1 MNTFKKLIIIA
12 LILFFGYLILRMVLL
27 NSEKTEPF
35 TYEIFAAIIGFAIT
49 ALTTWSLLGKQTENE
64 LNKEVRIRFLTLKT
78 TIYQELIRQLEDI
91 VRKEKITHEDII
103 ELRLL
108 SQRMIF
114 IAGENVLVAFNK
126 FVIRFVRLAKNEK
139 ISEKDLDDLLD
150 EMSMV
155 SLEIRN
161 DILDNK
167 VKQDMDVQSFE
178 KLILKTNELMDFSD
192 N

>member
-1 MNTFKKLIIIA
+1 LLCFFSLIIPHPPRST
-12 LILFFGYLILRMVLL
+12 LFPY
-27 NSEKTEPF
+27 
-35 TYEIFAAIIGFAIT
+35 
-49 ALTTWSLLGKQTENE
+49 TTLFRS
-64 LNKEVRIRFLTLKT
+64 
-78 TIYQELIRQLEDI
+78 
-91 VRKEKITHEDII
+91 ITHEDII

-155 SLEIRN
+155 SVEIRN

-167 VKQDMDVQSFE
+167 TKQDMDVQSFE

>member
-12 LILFFGYLILRMVLL
+12 LILFFGYLILRMVL
-27 NSEKTEPF
+27 NSEKSEPF
-35 TYEIFAAIIGFAIT
+35 TYEIFAAIIGFTIT
-49 ALTTWSLLGKQTENE
+49 SLTTWSLLGKQTENE

-78 TIYQELIRQLEDI
+78 TIYQELIKQLEDI

-126 FVIRFVRLAKNEK
+126 FVIRFVKLAKNEK

-155 SLEIRN
+155 SVEIRN

-167 VKQDMDVQSFE
+167 VK
-178 KLILKTNELMDFSD
+178 
-192 N
+192 

>member
-1 MNTFKKLIIIA
+1 
-12 LILFFGYLILRMVLL
+12 MVL

-35 TYEIFAAIIGFAIT
+35 TYEIFAAIIGFTIT

-155 SLEIRN
+155 SVEIRN
-161 DILDNK
+161 DILDK
-167 VKQDMDVQSFE
+167 KAKQDMDVQSFE

>member
-12 LILFFGYLILRMVLL
+12 LILFFGYLILRMVL
-27 NSEKTEPF
+27 NSEKSEPF
-35 TYEIFAAIIGFAIT
+35 TYEIFAAIIGFTIT
-49 ALTTWSLLGKQTENE
+49 SLTTWSLLGKQTENE

-78 TIYQELIRQLEDI
+78 TIYQELIKQLEDI

-126 FVIRFVRLAKNEK
+126 FVIRFVKLAKNEK

-155 SLEIRN
+155 SVEIRN

-167 VKQDMDVQSFE
+167 AKQGMDVQSFE

>member
-1 MNTFKKLIIIA
+1 M
-12 LILFFGYLILRMVLL
+12 
-27 NSEKTEPF
+27 
-35 TYEIFAAIIGFAIT
+35 
-49 ALTTWSLLGKQTENE
+49 LGKQTENE
-64 LNKEVRIRFLTLKT
+64 LNKEVRIRHLTLKT

-126 FVIRFVRLAKNEK
+126 FVIRFVKLAKNEK

-155 SLEIRN
+155 SVEIRN

>member
-1 MNTFKKLIIIA
+1 M
-12 LILFFGYLILRMVLL
+12 
-27 NSEKTEPF
+27 
-35 TYEIFAAIIGFAIT
+35 
-49 ALTTWSLLGKQTENE
+49 LGKQTENE

-78 TIYQELIRQLEDI
+78 TIYQELIKQLEDI

-126 FVIRFVRLAKNEK
+126 FVIRFVKLAKNEK

-155 SLEIRN
+155 SVEIRN

>member
-1 MNTFKKLIIIA
+1 M
-12 LILFFGYLILRMVLL
+12 
-27 NSEKTEPF
+27 
-35 TYEIFAAIIGFAIT
+35 
-49 ALTTWSLLGKQTENE
+49 LGKQTENE
-64 LNKEVRIRFLTLKT
+64 LNKEVRIRHLTLKT

-155 SLEIRN
+155 SVEIRN

>member
-1 MNTFKKLIIIA
+1 MNTFKKLIIIV
-12 LILFFGYLILRMVLL
+12 LILFFGYLILRMVL

-35 TYEIFAAIIGFAIT
+35 TYKIFAAIIGFTIT

-126 FVIRFVRLAKNEK
+126 FVIRFVKLAKNEK

-155 SLEIRN
+155 SVEIRN

>member
-1 MNTFKKLIIIA
+1 M
-12 LILFFGYLILRMVLL
+12 
-27 NSEKTEPF
+27 
-35 TYEIFAAIIGFAIT
+35 
-49 ALTTWSLLGKQTENE
+49 LGKQTENE
-64 LNKEVRIRFLTLKT
+64 LNKEVRIRYLTLKT

-126 FVIRFVRLAKNEK
+126 FVIRFVRLSKNEK

-155 SLEIRN
+155 SVEIRN

-167 VKQDMDVQSFE
+167 AKQDMDVQSFE